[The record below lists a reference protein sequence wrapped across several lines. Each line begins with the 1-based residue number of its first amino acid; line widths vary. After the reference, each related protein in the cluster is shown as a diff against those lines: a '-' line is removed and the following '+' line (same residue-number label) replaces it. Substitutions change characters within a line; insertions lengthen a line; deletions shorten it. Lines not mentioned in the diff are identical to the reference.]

1 MNWGGGD
8 FQFLKSG
15 SDEPCIQPI
24 ESSHLD
30 DAYRTLIQRQSAMT
44 EKHQAARDMVL
55 RALPRGGGFREDDR
69 VMLWNMFVDMLQLL
83 DTLVATHT
91 DYASLRRTLAG
102 HDALVFM
109 RDALVKM
116 SLELN
121 RVALDVSRGH
131 KTQYRS

>member
-1 MNWGGGD
+1 MNWGVGD

-83 DTLVATHT
+83 DTLVQ
-91 DYASLRRTLAG
+91 
-102 HDALVFM
+102 F
-109 RDALVKM
+109 
-116 SLELN
+116 
-121 RVALDVSRGH
+121 
-131 KTQYRS
+131 TQGARPDEHP